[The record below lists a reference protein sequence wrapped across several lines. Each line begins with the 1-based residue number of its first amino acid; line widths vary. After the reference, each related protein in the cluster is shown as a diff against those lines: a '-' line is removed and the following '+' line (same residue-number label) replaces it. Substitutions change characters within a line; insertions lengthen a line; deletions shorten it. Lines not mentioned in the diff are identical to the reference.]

1 MPPSRLY
8 ENRLLRSGAQRVAGV
23 DEAGRGPLAGP
34 VVAAAVVLPRGWKV
48 KGIEDS
54 KQLTPRQREELFAL
68 IVDTADVGVGI
79 ADVETI
85 DRLNIRRAA
94 WQAMQDALHQLS
106 PPPDH
111 VLIDGAW
118 RDASAFSYTALVKGD
133 GKSLSIAAASI
144 VAKVTRDR
152 LMDELDAHFPHYGFA
167 QHKGY
172 PTPAHLAALRTHGPC
187 PAHRCSFA
195 PVRDCLQPK
204 LFKEA

>member
-8 ENRLLRSGAQRVAGV
+8 ENRLLRNGVLRVAGV

-34 VVAAAVVLPRGWKV
+34 VVAAAVVLPREWKV
-48 KGIEDS
+48 KGIDDS
-54 KQLTPRQREELFAL
+54 KRLTPPQREELFAL
-68 IVDTADVGVGI
+68 IVAAADVGVGI

-94 WQAMQDALHQLS
+94 WQAMQDALRQLS
-106 PPPDH
+106 TPPDH
-111 VLIDGAW
+111 VLIDGVW

-133 GKSLSIAAASI
+133 CKSLSIAAASI

-152 LMDELDAHFPHYGFA
+152 LMDELDAQFPHYGFA

-172 PTPAHLAALRTHGPC
+172 PTPAHLEALRTHGPC
-187 PAHRCSFA
+187 PAHRRSFA
-195 PVRDCLQPK
+195 PVRDGLQPK